1 MIKLI
6 WWYSI
11 CLSHLLQS
19 YKVKSSSLRIFISV
33 GNPKNDSKNGA
44 NSPISDQYSR
54 STHSQIFFKISV
66 LKNLARKNTC
76 VGVRPTT
83 LLKRDSNTCFSCEH
97 CKIFKNTFFYRTPLV
112 AASDVSMIFPYKY
125 QRFSVFKGV

>member
-19 YKVKSSSLRIFISV
+19 CKVKPSSLRIFISV

-66 LKNLARKNTC
+66 LKDFAILTRKHLRRSKAYYFIKKRC
-76 VGVRPTT
+76 V
-83 LLKRDSNTCFSCEH
+83 SCEH

-112 AASDVSMIFPYKY
+112 AASECFHDISLQIPKIFG
-125 QRFSVFKGV
+125 F